1 MGRSAQRRPRFGG
14 SARGYQRTDRLN
26 ELLVRILAGELER
39 IDDDRLGF
47 VTVAGVETDQDLSIA
62 RVFLTSDV
70 DDAELLE
77 AMAEH
82 RPRLQRAIGDQ
93 ARVRRVPPLAF
104 VVDDT
109 VRSADRIEEIL
120 RGLGPTTA
128 TDAMDAAAMDIGAMD
143 GEQSPEGNPSEEE

>member
-47 VTVAGVETDQDLSIA
+47 LTITGVETDQDLSIA
-62 RVFLTSDV
+62 RVFLTSDI

-77 AMAEH
+77 AMADH

-93 ARVRRVPPLAF
+93 ARVRRVPPLTF

-109 VRSADRIEEIL
+109 VRSADRIEKIL
-120 RGLGPTTA
+120 RGIGPTTA
-128 TDAMDAAAMDIGAMD
+128 TDAMDAAAMDTAGMA
-143 GEQSPEGNPSEEE
+143 GEQSPEGDPYEEE

>member
-1 MGRSAQRRPRFGG
+1 MGRRAARGARSGG
-14 SARGYQRTDRLN
+14 STRGYQRTDRLN
-26 ELLVRILAGELER
+26 ELLVRILAEELER

-70 DDAELLE
+70 DDADLLE

-93 ARVRRVPPLAF
+93 ARVRRVPPLTF

-120 RGLGPTTA
+120 RNLGPTTA
-128 TDAMDAAAMDIGAMD
+128 GDVPGGDL
-143 GEQSPEGNPSEEE
+143 SSEEE

>member
-47 VTVAGVETDQDLSIA
+47 VTITGVETDQDLSIA
-62 RVFLTSDV
+62 RVFLTSDI

-77 AMAEH
+77 AMADH

-93 ARVRRVPPLAF
+93 ARVRRVPPLTF

-120 RGLGPTTA
+120 RGIGPTTA
-128 TDAMDAAAMDIGAMD
+128 TDAMDAAAMDTAGMAR
-143 GEQSPEGNPSEEE
+143 EQSPEGDPYEEE

>member
-47 VTVAGVETDQDLSIA
+47 VTITGVETDQDLSIA
-62 RVFLTSDV
+62 RVFLTSDI

-77 AMAEH
+77 AMADH

-93 ARVRRVPPLAF
+93 ARVRRVPPLTF

-120 RGLGPTTA
+120 RGIGPTTA
-128 TDAMDAAAMDIGAMD
+128 TDAMDAAVMDAAGMA
-143 GEQSPEGNPSEEE
+143 GEQSPEGDPYEEE

>member
-47 VTVAGVETDQDLSIA
+47 VTITGVETDQDLSIA
-62 RVFLTSDV
+62 RVFLTSDI

-77 AMAEH
+77 AMADH

-93 ARVRRVPPLAF
+93 ARVRRVPPLTF

-109 VRSADRIEEIL
+109 ARSADRIEEIL
-120 RGLGPTTA
+120 RGIGTTTA
-128 TDAMDAAAMDIGAMD
+128 TDAMDAAAMDAAGMA
-143 GEQSPEGNPSEEE
+143 GEQSPEGDPYEEE

>member
-47 VTVAGVETDQDLSIA
+47 LTITGVETDQDLSIA
-62 RVFLTSDV
+62 RVFLTSDI

-77 AMAEH
+77 AMADH

-93 ARVRRVPPLAF
+93 ARVRRVPPLTF

-120 RGLGPTTA
+120 RGIGPTTA
-128 TDAMDAAAMDIGAMD
+128 TDAMDAAVMDAAGMA
-143 GEQSPEGNPSEEE
+143 GEQSPEGDPYEEE

>member
-1 MGRSAQRRPRFGG
+1 MGRRPSRGHRCGG

-26 ELLVRILAGELER
+26 ELLARILAGELER

-47 VTVAGVETDQDLSIA
+47 LTVVGVETDQDLSIA

-82 RPRLQRAIGDQ
+82 RPRLQRVIGDQ
-93 ARVRRVPPLAF
+93 ARIRRVPPLTF

-120 RGLGPTTA
+120 RGLEPPAGPRV
-128 TDAMDAAAMDIGAMD
+128 DA
-143 GEQSPEGNPSEEE
+143 SEEE

>member
-1 MGRSAQRRPRFGG
+1 MGRRASRGHRSGG

-26 ELLVRILAGELER
+26 ELLARILAGELER

-47 VTVAGVETDQDLSIA
+47 LTVAGVETDQDLSIA

-82 RPRLQRAIGDQ
+82 RTRLQRAIGDQ
-93 ARVRRVPPLAF
+93 ARIRRVPPLTF

-120 RGLGPTTA
+120 RGLEPPA
-128 TDAMDAAAMDIGAMD
+128 ELRVDA
-143 GEQSPEGNPSEEE
+143 SEEE

>member
-1 MGRSAQRRPRFGG
+1 MRRSAPRRPRSGG

-39 IDDDRLGF
+39 VDDDRLGF

-70 DDAELLE
+70 DDSKLLE

-93 ARVRRVPPLAF
+93 ARVRRVPPLTF

-128 TDAMDAAAMDIGAMD
+128 TDAMDAAAMEIGAMD

>member
-1 MGRSAQRRPRFGG
+1 MGRRAARGPRSGG
-14 SARGYQRTDRLN
+14 SVRGYQRADRLN
-26 ELLVRILAGELER
+26 ELLVRILAEELER

-70 DDAELLE
+70 DDADLLK

-82 RPRLQRAIGDQ
+82 RPRLQRAIGNQ
-93 ARVRRVPPLAF
+93 ARVPPLTF
-104 VVDDT
+104 MVDDT

-120 RGLGPTTA
+120 RGLGSA
-128 TDAMDAAAMDIGAMD
+128 GVSEIEIA
-143 GEQSPEGNPSEEE
+143 SEEE

>member
-47 VTVAGVETDQDLSIA
+47 VTITGVETDQDLSIA
-62 RVFLTSDV
+62 RVFLTSDI

-77 AMAEH
+77 AMADH

-93 ARVRRVPPLAF
+93 ARVRRVPPLTF

-120 RGLGPTTA
+120 RGIGPTTA
-128 TDAMDAAAMDIGAMD
+128 TDAMDAAAMDAAGMA
-143 GEQSPEGNPSEEE
+143 GEQSPEGDTYEEE

>member
-62 RVFLTSDV
+62 RVFLTSDI
-70 DDAELLE
+70 DDAKLLE
-77 AMAEH
+77 VMAEH

-93 ARVRRVPPLAF
+93 SRVRRVPPLTF

-109 VRSADRIEEIL
+109 VRSADRIEAIL
-120 RGLGPTTA
+120 RGIGPTTA
-128 TDAMDAAAMDIGAMD
+128 TDAMNAAAMETVAMD
-143 GEQSPEGNPSEEE
+143 GEQSPEGDPSEEE

>member
-1 MGRSAQRRPRFGG
+1 MGRSAQRRSRFGG
-14 SARGYQRTDRLN
+14 STRGYQRTDRLN

-47 VTVAGVETDQDLSIA
+47 VTITGVETDQDLSIA
-62 RVFLTSDV
+62 RVFLTADI

-77 AMAEH
+77 AMADH

-93 ARVRRVPPLAF
+93 ARVRRVPPLTF

-109 VRSADRIEEIL
+109 ARSADRIEEIL
-120 RGLGPTTA
+120 RGIGPTTA
-128 TDAMDAAAMDIGAMD
+128 TDAMDAAAMETAAIA
-143 GEQSPEGNPSEEE
+143 GEQSPEGDPSEEE

>member
-1 MGRSAQRRPRFGG
+1 MGRRAARGPRSGR
-14 SARGYQRTDRLN
+14 SARGYQRADRLN
-26 ELLVRILAGELER
+26 ELLVRILADELER
-39 IDDDRLGF
+39 IDDERLGF

-70 DDAELLE
+70 DDAGLLK

-93 ARVRRVPPLAF
+93 ARVRRVPPLTF

-120 RGLGPTTA
+120 RGLGPATA
-128 TDAMDAAAMDIGAMD
+128 RGIEIT
-143 GEQSPEGNPSEEE
+143 SEEE

>member
-1 MGRSAQRRPRFGG
+1 MGRSAPRRPRFGG

-62 RVFLTSDV
+62 RVFLTSDI

-77 AMAEH
+77 AMADH

-93 ARVRRVPPLAF
+93 ARVRRVPPLTF

-128 TDAMDAAAMDIGAMD
+128 TDAMDAAAMDVGAMD